1 MAVAAGAIITKV
13 RSMYGEHLNE
23 HDYNDLVRKRNVG
36 EIAAYLKQE
45 THYRNALRDIR
56 ENNVHRGQLEDV
68 LRKDLFR
75 ELVRLYRYSDS
86 KEAAYYHL
94 FIEEIEIDVILHIL
108 RMLLSGRIQ
117 DAIAELPI
125 FMRDYFSYD
134 LMKIGDV
141 RTYDELLDVVKKT
154 YYYNVLLPF
163 RVNKGKEEDIDYSS
177 CESAMLRAYYDRMM
191 KIIHS
196 VAKGS
201 LQKDLLQLHTLDIEL
216 KNLSKIYRF
225 KRYYNVS
232 QKVIMDAMVPIE
244 GKIRKSKMRELINAE
259 NDRDFQKLL
268 MQTRYQLQLDKE
280 NVDIEWYMD
289 GIRYRNALQ
298 KLYYSQKAPVVFSA
312 YVILQ
317 KTELTNIIRIIEGVR
332 YQVDSDMIASMLIY

>member
-1 MAVAAGAIITKV
+1 MAVAAGAIVSKV
-13 RSMYGEHLNE
+13 RSMYGKHLNE
-23 HDYNDLVRKRNVG
+23 RDYGELIRKRNVG

-45 THYRNALRDIR
+45 THYAKALHDIR

-75 ELVRLYRYSDS
+75 ELVRLYRYSNS

-108 RMLLSGRIQ
+108 RMLISKRVQ
-117 DAIAELPI
+117 DVIAELPI

-134 LMKIGDV
+134 LMKIGEV
-141 RTYDELLDVVKKT
+141 RTYDELLEVIKKT
-154 YYYNVLLPF
+154 YYYDVLLPF
-163 RVNKGKEEDIDYSS
+163 RVNKGKEDDIDYSA
-177 CESAMLRAYYDRMM
+177 CESAMLRAYYDRMI

-196 VAKGS
+196 VTKGS
-201 LQKDLLQLHTLDIEL
+201 LRKDLLQLHTLDIEL

-232 QKVIMDAMVPIE
+232 QEVIMNAMVPIA
-244 GKIRKSKMRELINAE
+244 GRIRKSKMQELIAA
-259 NDRDFQKLL
+259 DDDHAFQKLL
-268 MQTRYQLQLDKE
+268 KQTCYQLQLDEK
-280 NVDIEWYMD
+280 NTDIEWLMN
-289 GIRYRNALQ
+289 GIQYRNALQ

-332 YQVDSDMIASMLIY
+332 YQVDSDTIASMLIY